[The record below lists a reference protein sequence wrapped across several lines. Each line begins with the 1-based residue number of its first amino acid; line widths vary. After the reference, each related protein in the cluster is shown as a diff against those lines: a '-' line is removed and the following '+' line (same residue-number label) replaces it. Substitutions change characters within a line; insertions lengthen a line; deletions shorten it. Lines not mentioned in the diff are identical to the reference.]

1 MKVVFFDIDG
11 TLTETISGALSK
23 QNPNDIK
30 VMDGVIKGL
39 DFHKSKGYTLIGISN
54 QGVCAAINQ
63 ATGKPY
69 KLIEDAIKEM
79 QNTLQLLP
87 QLELIYFCPDFEGL
101 IMWKVS
107 KNDFLEIKQD
117 DTYKFESFRTPGA
130 GIINFFCNQNA
141 PQEAWL
147 VGDRPEDD
155 AAANNAGIDF
165 IWASTWRNRF
175 APGINEFT
183 PTSIKQVEFLEGI
196 KL

>member
-1 MKVVFFDIDG
+1 MKVIFFDIDG
-11 TLTETISGALSK
+11 TLTETRSGANFK

-87 QLELIYFCPDFEGL
+87 QLEYICFCPDFEGF

-107 KNDFLEIKQD
+107 KNDALEIKQD
-117 DTYKFESFRTPGA
+117 DTYKFESFRTSGA
-130 GIINFFCNQNA
+130 GIINYFCNQNA

-147 VGDRPEDD
+147 VGDR
-155 AAANNAGIDF
+155 
-165 IWASTWRNRF
+165 RF
-175 APGINEFT
+175 G
-183 PTSIKQVEFLEGI
+183 
-196 KL
+196 